1 MSDKQQAGSLLR
13 MAKNDLTALQGMQN
27 RQQFSDEIFGLH
39 AQQVIEKCCKAW
51 IAILG
56 KKYPFTHDVSM
67 LLKVLEENGCPVSEY
82 WEFAEMTAFAMN
94 IRYEGIDE
102 TALPLNREHIIKIMC
117 LLYESVNKMMI

>member
-1 MSDKQQAGSLLR
+1 MSDKQQAGSLLK
-13 MAKNDLTALQGMQN
+13 MAGNDLTALQGMQN
-27 RQQFSDEIFGLH
+27 SLQFSDEIFGLH

-51 IAILG
+51 IALLG

-67 LLKVLEENGCPVSEY
+67 LLKVLEENGCIVSEY

-102 TALPLNREHIIKIMC
+102 AAVPLNRDHITTKLS
-117 LLYESVNKMMI
+117 LLYESVKKMM